1 MWVRSSP
8 GAGSPPTLGW
18 SPVLVTKHFYEQ
30 QIAPK
35 RRFFA
40 PPGSE
45 YMFKHEG
52 ETMQMVLSSAEVA
65 VDLADYRIPIETRWK
80 AFLDQPRSAP
90 PSAGSL
96 ATAVVYGRW
105 SFDGSWRQVIQFLAP
120 LLAMVAVVLHARAFG

>member
-1 MWVRSSP
+1 VWVRSSP

-45 YMFKHEG
+45 CMFKQEG

-65 VDLADYRIPIETRWK
+65 VDLADYRIATKSAHSVISLRSNNPA
-80 AFLDQPRSAP
+80 AF
-90 PSAGSL
+90 
-96 ATAVVYGRW
+96 
-105 SFDGSWRQVIQFLAP
+105 
-120 LLAMVAVVLHARAFG
+120 